1 MSMSWATCTLTSSYS
16 YIAITSRQTALVV
29 FLEFAA
35 GTKPTPY
42 QDSGYAFNACL
53 LLRQRRDSSFDSDNS
68 STSSRP
74 ARALSLVVSKLT
86 NGKHCRNNVSV
97 ITLKQGASWLGE
109 DSQPHDIVSALS
121 YITTIIKWTI
131 FTFQLSIFI
140 IPKIFS
146 KVKLPTK
153 ERRW

>member
-16 YIAITSRQTALVV
+16 YITATSRQTALVV

-68 STSSRP
+68 STSSRS

-86 NGKHCRNNVSV
+86 SGKHHRNSVSV
-97 ITLKQGASWLGE
+97 IASRGRLG
-109 DSQPHDIVSALS
+109 
-121 YITTIIKWTI
+121 
-131 FTFQLSIFI
+131 
-140 IPKIFS
+140 
-146 KVKLPTK
+146 
-153 ERRW
+153 